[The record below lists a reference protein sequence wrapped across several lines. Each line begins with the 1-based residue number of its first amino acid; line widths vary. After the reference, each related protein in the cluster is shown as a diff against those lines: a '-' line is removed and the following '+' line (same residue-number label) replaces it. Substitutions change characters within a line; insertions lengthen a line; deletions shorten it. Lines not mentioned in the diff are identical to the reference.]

1 MWWFPFKN
9 SKCASRH
16 QGGGDSHNLTC
27 WSIDENTAVS
37 TLTRIV
43 GRLPTA
49 PTEEQRLL
57 LARRSLRGTK
67 SLRNAEEESD
77 VDVSMRNDL
86 IWEGPQSTGG
96 LAGWQSPSE
105 PKVGASPGLILL
117 RLVIPLSWLVPPR
130 GRCTNLG
137 FYLGVIYG
145 PGSRGIAHSYLLFSE
160 RRFLLIAVGVSP
172 KLILVARL
180 ARE

>member
-1 MWWFPFKN
+1 MP
-9 SKCASRH
+9 AGTR
-16 QGGGDSHNLTC
+16 GGDSHNLTC

-77 VDVSMRNDL
+77 VDVSMREELDL
-86 IWEGPQSTGG
+86 GRPPINRRVGG
-96 LAGWQSPSE
+96 VAE
-105 PKVGASPGLILL
+105 PERAKSWGQPGADQILL

>member
-1 MWWFPFKN
+1 MIPYVVVPIQKFKM
-9 SKCASRH
+9 CQQAP
-16 QGGGDSHNLTC
+16 GGRDSHNLTC
-27 WSIDENTAVS
+27 WSIDENTAIS

-43 GRLPTA
+43 GRLATA
-49 PTEEQRLL
+49 PTQEQRLL

-67 SLRNAEEESD
+67 SLRTRRKSRTWT
-77 VDVSMRNDL
+77 SRCGNDL

-96 LAGWQSPSE
+96 LAGRQSPSE
-105 PKVGASPGLILL
+105 PKGRASPGLILL

-145 PGSRGIAHSYLLFSE
+145 PGSRGIAHFQNVVFCLS
-160 RRFLLIAVGVSP
+160 R
-172 KLILVARL
+172 
-180 ARE
+180 